1 MLESR
6 YLTMWKLLKLNEFLK
21 SDLKYEKFIKN
32 YAGTCFKIYHLY
44 FKLNLKSYVKS
55 LKSGIS

>member
-32 YAGTCFKIYHLY
+32 DAGTRFKI
-44 FKLNLKSYVKS
+44 
-55 LKSGIS
+55 